1 LSLLVVVTEI
11 IECVGTVPPQ
21 DAKIQINKHKAAS
34 KRVRNSQFCLQLFTK
49 TCKRKPQTLTY
60 GTILSFPFPDMDVR
74 VRENG
79 I

>member
-1 LSLLVVVTEI
+1 MYELFLVKPYSCKV
-11 IECVGTVPPQ
+11 
-21 DAKIQINKHKAAS
+21 INKAAS
-34 KRVRNSQFCLQLFTK
+34 ARVRNSQFCLQLFTK
-49 TCKRKPQTLTY
+49 MYKRKPQTLTY